1 MAGIPMNPHHFRI
14 TIDDVFAVIRQVE
27 TGGHPNPYGA
37 VGAAGELGPFQIT
50 EPYFRDAIEQD
61 PSLYGVDFEGVRDDG
76 FAKMIM
82 LNYWDRYASTPW
94 LAEELCR
101 LHNGG
106 PSMRG
111 TDAYWAKCK
120 GLF

>member
-111 TDAYWAKCK
+111 TDAYWAKCEE
-120 GLF
+120 LF